1 MILLDTVVLSELRKR
16 QVSPEVVRWLA
27 AFRDSDLFL
36 SVVSIGEIERGIE
49 KKRKS
54 DPAFAASLTRWVED
68 LLRIY
73 GGRVL
78 PVTPV
83 IARC

>member
-1 MILLDTVVLSELRKR
+1 MIPLDTVVLSELQKR
-16 QVSPEVVRWLA
+16 QVSPEVVRWLT

-54 DPAFAASLTRWVED
+54 DPAFAASLTR
-68 LLRIY
+68 
-73 GGRVL
+73 
-78 PVTPV
+78 
-83 IARC
+83 